1 MTRGEPSRKPVPAE
15 PDTAP
20 EVPAALNCHSAKAA
34 EIFKEDLTAAGCRE
48 CAVSGRRCTWVSPAP
63 SRYAST

>member
-20 EVPAALNCHSAKAA
+20 EVPAALHGHADMAA
-34 EIFKEDLTAAGCRE
+34 EIFKKDLTAGK
-48 CAVSGRRCTWVSPAP
+48 VPGIRRIRSQMHLGQPRA
-63 SRYAST
+63 